1 MYLLTLPNANFN
13 FLEKNGSG
21 NTVLHLAIK
30 TNMLK
35 FVKMLLM
42 KVPYLSSMDI
52 DDNSLEA
59 NDHNYFNLKLLKDLS
74 TITNNK
80 GMSSLL
86 AAVDQG
92 NF

>member
-1 MYLLTLPNANFN
+1 
-13 FLEKNGSG
+13 
-21 NTVLHLAIK
+21 
-30 TNMLK
+30 
-35 FVKMLLM
+35 M

-52 DDNSLEA
+52 ADNSLEA

-74 TITNNK
+74 AITNNK